1 MSKKKKKK
9 KKQVARKRSASKKRP
24 ASKKAA
30 PGGKGRKPGTAKKPA
45 ESIPELPPLGAMESE
60 LAKIGRLMDD
70 KDFESAEE
78 AQAFLDGIVK
88 DGGIIPDVEPTTPN
102 DRAQEIIY
110 DAWRASGR
118 EKVKLARKAL
128 EVCPDCADAYVIL
141 AEETG
146 DSLMEALTL
155 CRKGVEAGERALG
168 PEYFEE
174 DVGHFWGI
182 FETRPYMRA
191 RLSLAM
197 VLWRLDKHEE
207 AVSHLQEML
216 RLNPGDNQG
225 IRYTLASCF
234 LMMDR
239 DEELGELLDSY
250 SDEPTACWSYTRA
263 LHSFRREGD
272 TGTSRK
278 LLKEALD
285 CNPHVPDYFLGKKEL
300 PDEPLEA
307 IRFGDETE
315 AIDYAFDFLLG
326 WRLTSGALDWLKDVA
341 V

>member
-1 MSKKKKKK
+1 MSSKKKKKK
-9 KKQVARKRSASKKRP
+9 ARKRP

-78 AQAFLDGIVK
+78 AQAFLDGIIK
-88 DGGIIPDVEPTTPN
+88 DGGSIPDIEPATPI

-110 DAWRASGR
+110 DAWRASGG

-128 EVCPDCADAYVIL
+128 EVCPDCADAYIIL
-141 AEETG
+141 AEETA
-146 DSLMEALTL
+146 DSPMKALAL
-155 CRKGVEAGERALG
+155 CREAVEAGERALD
-168 PEYFEE
+168 PSYFEE

-182 FETRPYMRA
+182 LETRPYMRA
-191 RLSLAM
+191 RLGLAM

-207 AVSHLQEML
+207 AVSHLREML

-225 IRYTLASCF
+225 IRYILASRL

-239 DEELGELLDSY
+239 DEDLRELLDSY
-250 SDEPTACWSYTRA
+250 EDEPTACWSYTRA
-263 LHSFRREGD
+263 LLSFRREGG
-272 TGTSRK
+272 TGTSCG

-285 CNPHVPDYFLGKKEL
+285 RNPHVPNYFLGKKEL
-300 PDEPLEA
+300 PDEPPDA
-307 IRFGDETE
+307 IRFGGETE
-315 AIDYAFDFLLG
+315 AIDYAFDFLPG
-326 WRLTSGALDWLKDVA
+326 WRLTPGALDWLEDVA
-341 V
+341 EQ